1 MEKISEMISTREES
15 IEEEEEESAPAL
27 NVIINKGTSAGGA
40 NTNYYIAV
48 LFGDDENYF
57 ETFDEW
63 FRV

>member
-15 IEEEEEESAPAL
+15 IEEEEESAPAL

-57 ETFDEW
+57 
-63 FRV
+63 